1 MTGAENLR
9 HTLLLMPLLLA
20 ACASAPA
27 TPVDTAGYKLSLSTD
42 SVLQRRIID
51 RDPLLDSSLQFAAPA
66 QWLNYDV
73 RYSLQPPLLASDQEA
88 GPRNSTV
95 LPGQLLGT
103 ESLRQSLRMQLPFLL
118 GQPLRIEAEDR
129 YRGLLTPQAPTAS
142 RSAQLQWSPASL
154 ALGLRWTPVDDQT
167 GVQPFS
173 CQLAG
178 SIELPGALLTGR
190 DGDGLRLL
198 GRGCRALAPDR
209 GIAERTVNSYSATW
223 EWRRRKSDSS
233 VHLLMIEP
241 AAGPAAANGR
251 AAAGYEFGASRTQ
264 KWRQLLTLSSVALR
278 RTGEAQDRGE
288 PLDWSA
294 KATIRTELTQASL
307 SASYQR
313 ASDPLWFLPGQQ
325 NVGNSIELG
334 LGLDR
339 WIARQLTLPN
349 VGLGMVWRRTE
360 AIGLNQPADNLLM
373 WNFTLRQ

>member
-1 MTGAENLR
+1 MAGRENLR
-9 HTLLLMPLLLA
+9 HTLLLTPLLLA
-20 ACASAPA
+20 ACASAPV
-27 TPVDTAGYKLSLSTD
+27 TPVDSAGYKLSLSTG
-42 SVLQRRIID
+42 SVLQRRLID
-51 RDPLLDSSLQFAAPA
+51 RDPLVDSSLQFAAPA

-73 RYSLQPPLLASDQEA
+73 RYSLQPPPQPSGDGSGLQ
-88 GPRNSTV
+88 NSTM
-95 LPGQLLGT
+95 LPGQLLGS
-103 ESLRQSLRMQLPFLL
+103 ESLRQSLRLQLPFLL
-118 GQPLRIEAEDR
+118 GQPLQIEAEDR
-129 YRGLLTPQAPTAS
+129 YRGLLTPTAPTAS
-142 RSAQLQWSPASL
+142 RSAQLQWSPAPL
-154 ALGLRWTPVDDQT
+154 ALGLRWTPVDDQA

-178 SIELPGALLTGR
+178 SIDLPGARLTGR

-209 GIAERTVNSYSATW
+209 GIAEQAVSSYSATW

-241 AAGPAAANGR
+241 AASTAAPHGR

-278 RTGEAQDRGE
+278 RSGETQDRGE

-294 KATIRTELTQASL
+294 KATIRTELAQASL

-349 VGLGMVWRRTE
+349 IGLGMVWRRTE
-360 AIGLNQPADNLLM
+360 AIGLNQPADSLLM